1 MKILVTAGVFG
12 DFRALAK
19 DSSFVDADAILIAG
33 NTGITERSFV
43 PPVDTYFIAGKHE
56 DFGMIKQLME
66 KDSFP
71 WRFINGEVLLDYRI
85 KVAGVSGTYSPNF
98 YENAS
103 VPIKHMKKS
112 DLFNTPKDS
121 DILILHNVPGR
132 LAKSGSLD
140 FHDDL
145 FSLLNSR
152 SFRYVFV
159 GGYEFSTWSSFLY
172 LDTTVVFLPALK
184 KGYVILDTADW
195 SCFFQNRI

>member
-1 MKILVTAGVFG
+1 MKLLVTAGVFG

-19 DSSFVDADAILIAG
+19 DASFVDADSILIAG

-56 DFGMIKQLME
+56 DFGMVKRIIEDDAM
-66 KDSFP
+66 P
-71 WRFINGEVLLDYRI
+71 WRFVNKEILLDYRI

-98 YENAS
+98 YESAS
-103 VPIKHMKKS
+103 VPIKHMRKY
-112 DLFNTPKDS
+112 DLFNTPKDA
-121 DILILHNVPGR
+121 DILLLHNVPGK

-145 FSLLNSR
+145 FALLNSR

-159 GGYEFSTWSSFLY
+159 GGYGFNTWSSFMF
-172 LDTTVVFLPALK
+172 LDTTVVFLPVFK
-184 KGYVILDTADW
+184 RGYVVLETADW
-195 SCFFQNRI
+195 SCYFQNRI